1 MIRKE
6 DIIADMHTHTLA
18 SKHAYSTLKENLDI
32 ARKNGI
38 KYIAITDHFYND
50 GTDIEKKNEI
60 GRICYVENENKRL
73 KDIEIIGGAEF
84 NIGQKIYSWKKLSNL
99 RWRPIGVHSWFYNI
113 PNGTLNEL
121 YDLYVRAS
129 EKHNAFVHIER
140 ELHKIENKAHPE
152 LDINIKKY
160 LEKIVIL
167 AKEKNIF
174 LEVNESS
181 ILTNECNGI
190 DRMKYWL
197 SIAKENGNL
206 IYLGTDAHFCE
217 AVGDFT
223 NVINLLN
230 EINYPKDLI
239 LNINENLLKE
249 EILIYKK

>member
-38 KYIAITDHFYND
+38 KYIALTDHFYND
-50 GTDIEKKNEI
+50 GTDIEKKYEI

-140 ELHKIENKAHPE
+140 ELHKIEN
-152 LDINIKKY
+152 
-160 LEKIVIL
+160 
-167 AKEKNIF
+167 
-174 LEVNESS
+174 
-181 ILTNECNGI
+181 
-190 DRMKYWL
+190 
-197 SIAKENGNL
+197 
-206 IYLGTDAHFCE
+206 
-217 AVGDFT
+217 
-223 NVINLLN
+223 
-230 EINYPKDLI
+230 
-239 LNINENLLKE
+239 
-249 EILIYKK
+249 